1 LAAFRAGARF
11 TALRAVV
18 RLAAFRAGARLAVFL
33 ARFTAMLYALLT
45 AFLADRFIAFLAG
58 ARPAAFLADCFAA
71 FLAGARVVFLTGAR
85 PTTFFDARPAVL
97 LTAFRVEFLVA
108 LLATL
113 FVVLVV
119 AFLGAVLAATRAGR
133 FAAGRFAVALDDFF
147 AGGFDTFSAGG
158 ATFPFRMSLS
168 IPLAAKRTPRDA
180 EMLTGAPVRGLR
192 PMRAP
197 RCVGLK
203 LPNPATTTR
212 RPDRTS
218 FETTWTSAFT
228 ASSASRF
235 ANDVVLVTA
244 SISPDL
250 FTAPPPEMQS
260 QQSKKVLETK
270 ASICVIARHAERAR
284 ARGHAQGLQQRNS
297 AWRTD
302 LHDTTAPIVGVVPT
316 VPAHCL
322 WTGKPVFA
330 RIFGHA
336 TAA

>member
-1 LAAFRAGARF
+1 
-11 TALRAVV
+11 
-18 RLAAFRAGARLAVFL
+18 
-33 ARFTAMLYALLT
+33 MLYALLT

-58 ARPAAFLADCFAA
+58 VRPAAFLADFCVA

-85 PTTFFDARPAVL
+85 PTTFFGARPAVL
-97 LTAFRVEFLVA
+97 LTAFLVEILVA
-108 LLATL
+108 
-113 FVVLVV
+113 LVV
-119 AFLGAVLAATRAGR
+119 AFLAVVLAATLDGL
-133 FAAGRFAVALDDFF
+133 FAATLFAVALDVFF
-147 AGGFDTFSAGG
+147 AGGFDTLSAGG

-203 LPNPATTTR
+203 LPKPATTTR

-270 ASICVIARHAERAR
+270 ASICVRARHAERAR

-297 AWRTD
+297 AWRAD

>member
-1 LAAFRAGARF
+1 
-11 TALRAVV
+11 
-18 RLAAFRAGARLAVFL
+18 
-33 ARFTAMLYALLT
+33 MLYALLT

-58 ARPAAFLADCFAA
+58 ARPAAFLADFFAA

-97 LTAFRVEFLVA
+97 LTAFWVEILVA
-108 LLATL
+108 LVATL

-119 AFLGAVLAATRAGR
+119 AFFAAVLAATLDGR
-133 FAAGRFAVALDDFF
+133 FAAAFFFAAALDDFF
-147 AGGFDTFSAGG
+147 AGADNTFSAGG
-158 ATFPFRMSLS
+158 AALPLRMSLS

-203 LPNPATTTR
+203 LPNPAITTR
-212 RPDRTS
+212 RPDRAS
-218 FETTWTSAFT
+218 FETTWTSALT

-235 ANDVVLVTA
+235 ANDDVLLTA

-250 FTAPPPEMQS
+250 FTAPPPGNAISLIKEGFRGK
-260 QQSKKVLETK
+260 SKHLRDR
-270 ASICVIARHAERAR
+270 APRGARSGARTRA
-284 ARGHAQGLQQRNS
+284 RNS
-297 AWRTD
+297 ARKRRVTRPVRDAAVRTGD
-302 LHDTTAPIVGVVPT
+302 AVPVVA
-316 VPAHCL
+316 AHCL

-336 TAA
+336 ALA

>member
-1 LAAFRAGARF
+1 
-11 TALRAVV
+11 
-18 RLAAFRAGARLAVFL
+18 
-33 ARFTAMLYALLT
+33 MLYALLT

-58 ARPAAFLADCFAA
+58 DRPAAFLADFCVA

-85 PTTFFDARPAVL
+85 PTTFFGARPAVL
-97 LTAFRVEFLVA
+97 LTAFLVEFLVA
-108 LLATL
+108 LVATL

-119 AFLGAVLAATRAGR
+119 AFFAAVLAATLDGLGAATC
-133 FAAGRFAVALDDFF
+133 FAAALDDFF
-147 AGGFDTFSAGG
+147 AGAFDTFSAGG
-158 ATFPFRMSLS
+158 AALPFRMSLS
-168 IPLAAKRTPRDA
+168 IPLAAKRTPRVA

-218 FETTWTSAFT
+218 FETTWTIAFT

-260 QQSKKVLETK
+260 Q
-270 ASICVIARHAERAR
+270 
-284 ARGHAQGLQQRNS
+284 
-297 AWRTD
+297 
-302 LHDTTAPIVGVVPT
+302 
-316 VPAHCL
+316 
-322 WTGKPVFA
+322 
-330 RIFGHA
+330 
-336 TAA
+336 